1 VTQSSDDSAAT
12 RHDHRIGRLTMRIL
26 IIDDDPFML
35 KLLSRQ
41 LDALGMGNVTA
52 SECPVAALSVITEDP
67 NAFDVL
73 ILDLNMP
80 GMDGIQFLRELAWQ
94 KYTGAIML
102 LSGEDERILA
112 AAERLARAEGL
123 PVLGRLAKPV
133 KPADLQLMLART
145 PVVRTPEAETLPESH
160 VFSEEDIRSG
170 LEGREFINYYQPQV
184 SFADGSLIGVE
195 TLVRWDHP
203 DEGIVPPHRFIAVAE
218 ETGLINELTTQVIR
232 LALADGHRWL
242 ALGLDLRVSVNV
254 SMADLRALDFPDRI
268 AKVADRYAFPLD
280 HLALEITESQLAQ
293 DWQLTLDVAARLRL
307 KGIVLAI
314 DDFGTGYSSLSQ
326 LRDLPFNE
334 LKLDRSFVH
343 GAGNT
348 ASLGSIV
355 ASHLDMAQRLG
366 MKVVA
371 EGIEDARD
379 WLFLERSGCD
389 IGQGY
394 FMGRPMP
401 PANLLLWQEEW
412 NTRYG
417 GLDRSHHD

>member
-1 VTQSSDDSAAT
+1 
-12 RHDHRIGRLTMRIL
+12 MRIL

-218 ETGLINELTTQVIR
+218 ETGLIVP
-232 LALADGHRWL
+232 
-242 ALGLDLRVSVNV
+242 LGERVFT
-254 SMADLRALDFPDRI
+254 RALEQACAAGI
-268 AKVADRYAFPLD
+268 AV
-280 HLALEITESQLAQ
+280 LAQ
-293 DWQLTLDVAARLRL
+293 
-307 KGIVLAI
+307 
-314 DDFGTGYSSLSQ
+314 
-326 LRDLPFNE
+326 
-334 LKLDRSFVH
+334 
-343 GAGNT
+343 
-348 ASLGSIV
+348 
-355 ASHLDMAQRLG
+355 
-366 MKVVA
+366 
-371 EGIEDARD
+371 
-379 WLFLERSGCD
+379 
-389 IGQGY
+389 
-394 FMGRPMP
+394 
-401 PANLLLWQEEW
+401 
-412 NTRYG
+412 G
-417 GLDRSHHD
+417 GLDADRAVQAVAAGAAGIAVTGRLSQAEDPAAVARRLREALDSTAEPLDRRERQ

>member
-1 VTQSSDDSAAT
+1 
-12 RHDHRIGRLTMRIL
+12 MRTL
-26 IIDDDPFML
+26 IVDDDPLML

-41 LDALGMGNVTA
+41 LEALGRGNVTA

-94 KYTGAIML
+94 KYSGSVIL

-133 KPADLQLMLART
+133 DLDTLRLVLDQKPA
-145 PVVRTPEAETLPESH
+145 VHRTPETETPPETH
-160 VFSEEDIRSG
+160 AFSAEDIRKG
-170 LEGREFINYYQPQV
+170 LEGREFVNYYQPQV

-195 TLVRWDHP
+195 TLVRWDRP
-203 DEGIVPPHRFIAVAE
+203 GEGIVPPNRFIGEAE

-232 LALADGHRWL
+232 QALADGHRWL
-242 ALGLDLRVSVNV
+242 ALGLDLSVSVNV
-254 SMADLRALDFPDRI
+254 SMADLRTLDFPDSI
-268 AKVADRYAFPLD
+268 ARVAERYDFPLD
-280 HLALEITESQLAQ
+280 HLSLEITESQLAEN
-293 DWQLTLDVAARLRL
+293 WQLTLEVAARLRL
-307 KGIVLAI
+307 KGIGLAI

-343 GAGNT
+343 GAGDA

-355 ASHLDMAQRLG
+355 VSHLEMAHRLG
-366 MKVVA
+366 IKVVA
-371 EGIEDARD
+371 EGVEDDRD
-379 WLFLERSGCD
+379 WMFLERSGCD

-394 FMGRPMP
+394 FMGRPVP
-401 PANLLLWQEEW
+401 PADLLLWQEEW

-417 GLDRSHHD
+417 DLDRSDHG